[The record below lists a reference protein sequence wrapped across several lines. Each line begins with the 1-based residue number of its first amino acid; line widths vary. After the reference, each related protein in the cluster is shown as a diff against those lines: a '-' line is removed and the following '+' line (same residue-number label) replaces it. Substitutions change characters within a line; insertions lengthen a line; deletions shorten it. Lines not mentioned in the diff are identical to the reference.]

1 VLTNDPGLGVARHV
15 DAGYEEAVETALTKG
30 VHVPMLGEETTP

>member
-15 DAGYEEAVETALTKG
+15 DAGYEEAEETARANG
-30 VHVPMLGEETTP
+30 INVPLLND